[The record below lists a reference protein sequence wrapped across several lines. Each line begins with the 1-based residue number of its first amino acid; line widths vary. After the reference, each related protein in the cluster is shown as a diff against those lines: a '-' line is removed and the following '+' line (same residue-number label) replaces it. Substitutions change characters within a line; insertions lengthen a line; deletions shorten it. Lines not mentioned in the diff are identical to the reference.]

1 MNTSI
6 SITTR
11 RAVAVAVLAGLM
23 GGAGIA
29 QAADLT
35 FWSWRQEDKSAYET
49 IIADFE
55 ADHPGTSVTFQAY
68 EAQNYQT
75 VLSTALAAGSGPD
88 IIHVRA
94 YGNLESVAAPGYLR
108 PIGDGE
114 IPALTGFPEAS
125 IQAESM
131 RSDGNLY
138 AVPFASQTLVIYY
151 NTDIFDA
158 NGLAPP
164 EDWDGFLATLSALKD
179 AGVIPMANGTATAW
193 QNEILVGSVVPSFYG
208 ARFEADIIAGTAT
221 FEDDRFVG
229 ALEKLLEISDYLPTG
244 FTGIDYGSAQQLFL
258 TGRAAMFAGGSWEI
272 ANFRRQNPD
281 LNFDIMPS
289 PAPAAGAPRLV
300 STFFDGGYAIN
311 ANTENEEEALAFLR
325 YAATKPFGDAL
336 VSLLGNVSPVPGV
349 AFDDPLLAKVAEF
362 NQSAASYLML
372 VHFRY
377 EEPSG
382 SVLLQQGVQK
392 MMAGQATPREIAAE
406 VTQGIA
412 TYHAPFRN

>member
-1 MNTSI
+1 MRKSMMTAA
-6 SITTR
+6 TL
-11 RAVAVAVLAGLM
+11 AVAIL
-23 GGAGIA
+23 GGGVA

-35 FWSWRQEDKSAYET
+35 FWSWRQEDKAAYEE

-55 ADHPGTSVTFQAY
+55 ATHPGTTVTFEAF
-68 EAQNYQT
+68 EAQNYAT

-94 YGNLESVAAPGYLR
+94 YGNLETVAAPGYLR
-108 PIGDGE
+108 PIAAGE
-114 IPALTGFPEAS
+114 IPALEAFPAAAIEA
-125 IQAESM
+125 ETM
-131 RSDGNLY
+131 RSDDNLY

-151 NTDIFDA
+151 NTDIFEE

-164 EDWDGFLATLSALKD
+164 EDWTGFLATLGALKD

-193 QNEILVGSVVPSFYG
+193 QNEILVGTVVPSFYG
-208 ARFEADIIAGTAT
+208 AQFEADIVAGTAT
-221 FEDDRFVG
+221 FEDPRFVG
-229 ALEKLLEISDYLPTG
+229 ALEKLLEIRDYLPSG
-244 FTGIDYGSAQQLFL
+244 YTGIDYGSAQQLFL

-289 PAPAAGAPRLV
+289 PAPTAGAPRLV

-311 ANTENEEEALAFLR
+311 ANTANEEEALEFLR
-325 YAATKPFGDAL
+325 YAASKPFGDKL

-349 AFDDPLLAKVAEF
+349 AFDDPLLSKVAAL

-377 EEPSG
+377 DEPSG
-382 SVLLQQGVQK
+382 STLLQAGVQK
-392 MMAGQATPREIAAE
+392 MMAGQATPQEIAAE
-406 VTQGIA
+406 VTEGIA
-412 TYHAPFRN
+412 IYHAPFRN

>member
-1 MNTSI
+1 MRI
-6 SITTR
+6 SMMTAATL
-11 RAVAVAVLAGLM
+11 AVAIL
-23 GGAGIA
+23 GGGVA

-35 FWSWRQEDKSAYET
+35 FWSWRQEDKAAYEE

-55 ADHPGTSVTFQAY
+55 ATHPGTTVTFEAF
-68 EAQNYQT
+68 EAQNYAT

-88 IIHVRA
+88 IAHVRA
-94 YGNLESVAAPGYLR
+94 YGGLEVYTAPGYLR
-108 PIGDGE
+108 PIADGE
-114 IPALTGFPEAS
+114 IPALEAFPAAAIEA
-125 IQAESM
+125 ETM

-138 AVPFASQTLVIYY
+138 AVPFASQTLVIFY
-151 NTDIFDA
+151 NTDIFEE

-164 EDWDGFLATLSALKD
+164 EDWTGFLATLGALKD

-193 QNEILVGSVVPSFYG
+193 QNEILVGTVVPSFYG
-208 ARFEADIIAGTAT
+208 AQFEADIVAGTAT
-221 FEDDRFVG
+221 FEDARFVG
-229 ALEKLLEISDYLPTG
+229 ALEKLLEIRDYLPSG
-244 FTGIDYGSAQQLFL
+244 YTGIDYGSAQQLFL

-289 PAPAAGAPRLV
+289 PAPTAGTPRLV

-311 ANTENEEEALAFLR
+311 ANTAHEEEALEFLR
-325 YAATKPFGDAL
+325 FAASKPFGDKL
-336 VSLLGNVSPVPGV
+336 VSLLGNISPIPGV
-349 AFDDPLLAKVAEF
+349 AFEDPLLSKVSDF
-362 NQSAASYLML
+362 NGSSASYLML

-392 MMAGQATPREIAAE
+392 MMAGQASPQEVGAE
-406 VTQGIA
+406 VTEGIA